1 MSGRTSG
8 RTSGRRGF
16 TFIELLV
23 VVLVMSILA
32 TLAVLKY
39 IDLKHR
45 AVSSAATA
53 DLQAVR
59 LAAYSAWYEH
69 SAWPADAGAGAVPPA
84 LAPYLPTGFSFSKPE
99 YTLDWDNF
107 VPPNGGPSGSMQLG
121 VVVTS
126 SNARL
131 MKTLQDNL
139 GSKGPFFV
147 LGNTLTFVIVGPDGR
162 I

>member
-1 MSGRTSG
+1 MR
-8 RTSGRRGF
+8 RRRGF
-16 TFIELLV
+16 TFIEVLV
-23 VVLVMSILA
+23 VLLVMSILA
-32 TLAVLKY
+32 TLGILKY

-45 AVSSAATA
+45 ALSSSATA

-59 LAAYSAWYEH
+59 LAAYSVWYEH
-69 SAWPADAGAGAVPPA
+69 NTWPADVGAGTVPPG
-84 LAPYLPTGFSFSKPE
+84 LVPYLPTGFSFDKPE

-107 VPPNGGPSGSMQLG
+107 VPPGGGPTGSMQLG
-121 VVVTS
+121 VVVSS

-131 MKTLQDNL
+131 MKALQNNL

-147 LGNTLTFVIVGPDGR
+147 VGGTLTFVIIGPDGR

>member
-1 MSGRTSG
+1 MR
-8 RTSGRRGF
+8 RRRGF
-16 TFIELLV
+16 TFIEVLV
-23 VVLVMSILA
+23 VLLVMSILA
-32 TLAVLKY
+32 TLGILKY

-45 AVSSAATA
+45 AMSSSATA

-69 SAWPADAGAGAVPPA
+69 STWPADVGAGTVPPG
-84 LAPYLPTGFSFSKPE
+84 LVPYLPVGFSFDKSE

-107 VPPNGGPSGSMQLG
+107 VPPGGGPTGSMQLG
-121 VVVTS
+121 VVVSS

-131 MKTLQDNL
+131 MKALQNYL

-147 LGNTLTFVIVGPDGR
+147 VGGTLTFVIIGPDGR

>member
-1 MSGRTSG
+1 MKR
-8 RTSGRRGF
+8 RRGF

-23 VVLVMSILA
+23 VVLVLSILA
-32 TLAVLKY
+32 TIAVLKY

-45 AVSSAATA
+45 ALSSSATA

-69 SAWPADAGAGAVPPA
+69 STWPADAGAGTVPPG
-84 LAPYLPTGFSFSKPE
+84 LVPYLPTGFTFSKSD

-107 VPPNGGPSGSMQLG
+107 VPPSGGPTGSMQLG
-121 VVVTS
+121 VVVSS
-126 SNARL
+126 SNVRL
-131 MKTLQDNL
+131 MKALQDNL
-139 GSKGPFFV
+139 GSKAPFFV
-147 LGNTLTFVIVGPDGR
+147 LGNTLTFVIIGPDGR

>member
-1 MSGRTSG
+1 MR
-8 RTSGRRGF
+8 RRRGF
-16 TFIELLV
+16 TFIEILV
-23 VVLVMSILA
+23 VIIVLSILSS
-32 TLAVLKY
+32 LAVLKY

-45 AVSSAATA
+45 ALSASATA

-59 LAAYSAWYEH
+59 LAAYSSWYEQGV
-69 SAWPADAGAGAVPPA
+69 WPAETGAGVVPGG
-84 LAPYLPTGFSFSKPE
+84 LTPYLPNGFIFSKPE

-107 VPPNGGPSGSMQLG
+107 VPPGGGPSGGMQLG

-131 MKTLQDNL
+131 MKALQDNL
-139 GSKGPFFV
+139 GSKAPFFAMG
-147 LGNTLTFVIVGPDGR
+147 GNLTFVIVGPDGR